1 MMNDNNNG
9 WNDQNRMKILKNEIS
24 NLKKEI
30 AFKDEIF
37 DITPNYILIIGLEGE
52 ILEVNDSLKNLN
64 YRVDDAEIP
73 AQLSQLNIIPSNEFY
88 KYTQSIDSIFNNK
101 INR

>member
-1 MMNDNNNG
+1 MNDNNNG

-37 DITPNYILIIGLEGE
+37 GITPNYILIIGLDGE
-52 ILEVNDSLKNLN
+52 ILEVNGSVKKFELPG
-64 YRVDDAEIP
+64 R
-73 AQLSQLNIIPSNEFY
+73 
-88 KYTQSIDSIFNNK
+88 
-101 INR
+101 

>member
-37 DITPNYILIIGLEGE
+37 GITPNYILIIGLDGE
-52 ILEVNDSLKNLN
+52 ILEVNGSVKKFELPG
-64 YRVDDAEIP
+64 R
-73 AQLSQLNIIPSNEFY
+73 
-88 KYTQSIDSIFNNK
+88 
-101 INR
+101 